1 MIVEDVVTALTGDV
15 ASGPGARAAIR
26 SRMQRAADEFNE
38 RTAEA
43 FARALLDSLT
53 QNPTD
58 LRQIE
63 ALIILGIAHPGI
75 LERHRISL
83 DHEAERLLFLLERAG
98 ETERAET
105 MREVL
110 ADRLTVEEVSET
122 EAPQA
127 TPKADRQELIERHLR
142 QADEAAQGGRTR
154 EAIACLREV
163 LALEPGRRDVTRL
176 LRDLRQHQTD
186 RKKRIG
192 RGIKVVL
199 GVLVVGAAAYGV
211 WLREQAVRTR
221 YLDIPSGKG
230 DDPVS
235 LRARAGAI
243 DELIASERFWF
254 AMKDALEEKGRI
266 EAQLRRR
273 TEESEKERHEAA
285 MALEERVQTADAA
298 RVRGLMYAQQGKFD
312 LALADFRQAL
322 ELAPK
327 GWEHRKR
334 VQADLAAIEAFK
346 AQPRR
351 AGENA
356 R

>member
-110 ADRLTVEEVSET
+110 ADRLTIEEVPDT

-127 TPKADRQELIERHLR
+127 APKADRQELIERHLR
-142 QADEAAQGGRTR
+142 QADEAAQSGRTK

-176 LRDLRQHQTD
+176 LRDLRQAQKD
-186 RKKRIG
+186 RKKRLG
-192 RGIKVVL
+192 RGLKTM
-199 GVLVVGAAAYGV
+199 LVVIALGAAAYGV
-211 WLREQAVRTR
+211 WMREESVRSR
-221 YLDIPSGKG
+221 YLDIPPAKG
-230 DDPVS
+230 DDPAS
-235 LRARAGAI
+235 LRARASAI
-243 DELIASERFWF
+243 EDLIASERFWF
-254 AMKDALEEKGRI
+254 SMKDALEDKGRI

-285 MALEERVQTADAA
+285 MVLEERVQNADAA

-346 AQPRR
+346 AQPKR
-351 AGENA
+351 AGENS